1 MIFQESVYVRLR
13 GGSKPNEGY
22 VEIKKGD
29 DDWGGVCD
37 DEVGTPEADV
47 ICRMLGY
54 PHGSQT
60 TWQGHW
66 GQVYSLHHSFGH
78 GSGSIL
84 LDDLDCTGN
93 EDSVVQCKHR
103 GWGVSNC
110 VEDGAEHEWLGITCL
125 VNI

>member
-1 MIFQESVYVRLR
+1 M
-13 GGSKPNEGY
+13 
-22 VEIKKGD
+22 
-29 DDWGGVCD
+29 CD
-37 DEVGTPEADV
+37 DKVGTPEADV

-60 TWQGHW
+60 TWQGK
-66 GQVYSLHHSFGH
+66 GDLDLGRDSFIGIQVHSFGH

-103 GWGVSNC
+103 GWGVNDC
-110 VEDGAEHEWLGITCL
+110 VDDGANHEWLGITCL

>member
-1 MIFQESVYVRLR
+1 M
-13 GGSKPNEGY
+13 
-22 VEIKKGD
+22 
-29 DDWGGVCD
+29 CD

-60 TWQGHW
+60 TWQGRVW
-66 GQVYSLHHSFGH
+66 QGNPLDNGFLPHHSFGH

-110 VEDGAEHEWLGITCL
+110 EEDGAEHEWLGITCL